1 MPASLRST
9 LCPPSKFDGRAV
21 LVTGG
26 LGGIGTAIA
35 EDLATRGATVY
46 LARRPGSPIPDRPAW
61 CEAVHDLEL
70 DVTSE
75 PEWARALAGI
85 ESACGAL
92 YGLVNN
98 AALLE
103 PARDF
108 LELDLAAWRRQL
120 SVNLD
125 GSFLGCRSAMR
136 LMARTGG
143 GAIVNVSSGAAW
155 IPVPEAAAYCVSKS
169 AVLAL
174 TRLAAKAGGRHRVR
188 VNAVLPG
195 AIDTP
200 MLWRN
205 LGEGESASA
214 FMDALT
220 HMHPIGRIGM
230 PADVAR
236 AVAFL
241 LDPSSDFMTGAAL
254 SVDGGQLVN

>member
-1 MPASLRST
+1 M
-9 LCPPSKFDGRAV
+9 

-35 EDLATRGATVY
+35 GTLATLGAKVY
-46 LARRPGSPIPDRPAW
+46 LAHRPGSVIADRGAF
-61 CEAVHDLEL
+61 AASVRHLEL

-75 PEWARALAGI
+75 PDWTRALALI
-85 ESACGAL
+85 ESAEGAL

-103 PARDF
+103 PAIDF
-108 LELDLAAWRRQL
+108 LDLGLAEWRRQL
-120 SVNLD
+120 AVNLD
-125 GSFLGCRSAMR
+125 GSFLGCRCAMR
-136 LMARTGG
+136 IMAGTGG
-143 GAIVNVSSGAAW
+143 GAIVNVSSGAALLT
-155 IPVPEAAAYCVSKS
+155 VPEAAAYCVSKS

-205 LGEGESASA
+205 LHEGESPAA
-214 FMDALT
+214 FIQALT
-220 HMHPIGRIGM
+220 RLHPIGRIGT
-230 PADVAR
+230 ATDVA
-236 AVAFL
+236 ASVAFL
-241 LDPSSDFMTGAAL
+241 LDPANEFTTGALL
-254 SVDGGQLVN
+254 SVDGGQVVD